1 MLKQQ
6 PMVTRRQFNGDL
18 AGKRLRLPGL
28 EYQPVIDPEAHAV
41 VGADGESVASGSREV
56 DVAHPAAGEMIS
68 RDGRRW
74 LPGPQAVEEQVRH
87 VFDVQHRSGEPVV
100 GEELT
105 APGCRVLRAK
115 DLDAIVKSICYI
127 HCPFRSHRRARRQ
140 VELPIADARHSP
152 RAKESS
158 ASTEVLDAVVVIIRH
173 VDCPVR
179 SHCHAGRPV
188 ELPIAAAWPSP
199 RTQEGAG
206 GAEALDTVVPG
217 IRHVD
222 RAVGCHCY
230 TLRIVELPIT
240 TAQTSPRAEKGSGG
254 AKALNAVVVP
264 ICHVNRAIGC
274 YRHALRVVE
283 LPYRRLRADSEL
295 EDAVGEWQL
304 RSNGGYSGSSVH
316 NATTAQGC
324 RAGASGWK
332 TPGGLLEDGEHL
344 SGRQR
349 RVA

>member
-179 SHCHAGRPV
+179 SHRHAGRPV

-222 RAVGCHCY
+222 RAVGRHRHVS
-230 TLRIVELPIT
+230 RILELP
-240 TAQTSPRAEKGSGG
+240 
-254 AKALNAVVVP
+254 
-264 ICHVNRAIGC
+264 
-274 YRHALRVVE
+274 
-283 LPYRRLRADSEL
+283 
-295 EDAVGEWQL
+295 
-304 RSNGGYSGSSVH
+304 
-316 NATTAQGC
+316 
-324 RAGASGWK
+324 
-332 TPGGLLEDGEHL
+332 
-344 SGRQR
+344 
-349 RVA
+349 VAAAA